1 MAASDP
7 QFYEYIVV
15 GCGGIGSAT
24 IYWLSRRVGPNVLG
38 LEQFKLGHNHG
49 GSQDHSRTM
58 RVANAKEK
66 YIKLFQDSYSAFEE
80 VEEESGIQLIY
91 KTGGLQLFA
100 SNSPS
105 NDFLVEKTKSN
116 LKNNNLE
123 HALLQG
129 EQIQQRFHQFNTEPE
144 IRGLYMKDMGLID
157 AAMANGVHTQLARQ
171 HGATILENCTVTK
184 LVKDTDDVYVLVH
197 TNQGIFRCRRLI
209 ISSGAWTNKVIES
222 LGFQLPLTVSQEQV
236 TYVATPHIKDFTKDN
251 FPTWDFFGNDHLY
264 YGHPIHGNTGVK
276 IAIHDKTNIVTTET
290 RTYEPDP
297 VKERKCLDFLKKCIP
312 KAVGPVLYTKT
323 CLYTNAPDNG
333 FILDSLASKGY
344 PQIFLFIG
352 SGHAFKFS
360 CLFGKILSELA
371 VDGKTDYGI
380 VDEFTLNREVF
391 TNPDFK
397 QNFTP

>member
-1 MAASDP
+1 MYND
-7 QFYEYIVV
+7 
-15 GCGGIGSAT
+15 
-24 IYWLSRRVGPNVLG
+24 
-38 LEQFKLGHNHG
+38 
-49 GSQDHSRTM
+49 
-58 RVANAKEK
+58 EK
-66 YIKLFQDSYSAFEE
+66 YTKLLQDSYSAFQE

-100 SNSPS
+100 STSPS
-105 NDFLVEKTKSN
+105 TDLYIQKMVTA
-116 LKNNNLE
+116 LRKNNLQ
-123 HALLQG
+123 HALLEG
-129 EQIQQRFHQFNTEPE
+129 VQIQERFHQFNTEAD

-171 HGATILENCTVTK
+171 HGATILENCEVVK
-184 LVKDTDDVYVLVH
+184 LVKDTDDVHVLVH

-251 FPTWDFFGNDHLY
+251 FPTWDFIGGDHLF

-276 IAIHDKTNIVTTET
+276 IAIDDRTKIVTTET

-297 VKERKCLDFLKKCIP
+297 VKEKKCLDFLRKYIP
-312 KAVGPVLYTKT
+312 KAVGPVLCTKT
-323 CLYTNAPDNG
+323 CLYTNTPDTN

-352 SGHAFKFS
+352 AGHAFKFS

-371 VDGKTDYGI
+371 VDGKTDYGV
-380 VDEFTLNREVF
+380 VDDFTLNREIF
-391 TNPDFK
+391 TNPDSSRTFHDT
-397 QNFTP
+397 FCT